1 MNIKAI
7 DCCASNCGSAG
18 QDSGLNSGSNSS
30 AHAEKQPGPT
40 RVLDLLGILAAF
52 VCLIHCLALPVV
64 MTFLPT
70 LIHHHSHDDS
80 THVILAGWVLLF
92 CLTAIVPGFVKHGY
106 RRILLLMVIGL
117 SAGFGAP
124 LPAPG
129 GRGEKGEITPI
140 TKGDLF
146 IISSHAQAG
155 LAESAEIPLI
165 PMGNLLIISAHLYN
179 RRLLKAVS

>member
-1 MNIKAI
+1 MKNENDYRYTGIMNIKVI
-7 DCCASNCGSAG
+7 DCCGSKCSSPG
-18 QDSGLNSGSNSS
+18 QSSGMG

-40 RVLDLLGILAAF
+40 RVLDLLGILAAV

-70 LIHHHSHDDS
+70 LIHHHTHDDF

-117 SAGFGAP
+117 SAVLAATFH
-124 LPAPG
+124 
-129 GRGEKGEITPI
+129 
-140 TKGDLF
+140 
-146 IISSHAQAG
+146 SQVG
-155 LAESAEIPLI
+155 LAESVEIPLI
-165 PMGNLLIISAHLYN
+165 TMGNLLIISAHLYN